1 MSLMIPAAGGLL
13 SVFDDA
19 PISLQPPPV
28 AVSPGPGLEALA
40 GAGRTCANRRKTA
53 ASRAYYLLTGAF
65 VGFWDP
71 IG

>member
-40 GAGRTCANRRKTA
+40 GAG
-53 ASRAYYLLTGAF
+53 
-65 VGFWDP
+65 
-71 IG
+71 